1 MRKGLISIVV
11 AVIIGLA
18 IVWTASIFSNTAI
31 SIKNKGYVKVK
42 GYAKKT
48 ISSDLAVFEATIFS
62 EDKDLKACYELI
74 NKDKQKIEQ
83 YLKKFGF
90 TEKEIEFSSA
100 QIGERFKLNEKGYET
115 EERVAFKL
123 YQGFKIKSKDV
134 YKIEKLSADIVE
146 VLGEGVQLAVKD
158 PKFIN
163 TKIEDLKLEMI
174 GMATGNA
181 KDRAQVVSKQG
192 KFSLGPIASVRIG
205 VFQITPLNST
215 EISDYGM
222 NDTSSI
228 EKEIK
233 SVVEIEYFVK

>member
-18 IVWTASIFSNTAI
+18 IVWTANIFSSTAI

-48 ISSDLAVFEATIFS
+48 ISSDLAVFGATIFA
-62 EDKDLKACYELI
+62 EDKDLKTCYGLI
-74 NKDKQKIEQ
+74 NKDKQKTEE

-90 TEKEIEFSSA
+90 TDKEIEFSSA
-100 QIGERFKLNEKGYET
+100 EIGERFKLNEKGYET
-115 EERVAFKL
+115 SERVAFKL

-134 YKIEKLSADIVE
+134 HKIEKLAADIVE
-146 VLGEGVQLAVKD
+146 VLGDGVQLAVKD

-174 GMATGNA
+174 GLATANA

-192 KFSLGPIASVRIG
+192 KFRLGPIASVRIG

>member
-1 MRKGLISIVV
+1 
-11 AVIIGLA
+11 
-18 IVWTASIFSNTAI
+18 
-31 SIKNKGYVKVK
+31 
-42 GYAKKT
+42 
-48 ISSDLAVFEATIFS
+48 
-62 EDKDLKACYELI
+62 
-74 NKDKQKIEQ
+74 
-83 YLKKFGF
+83 
-90 TEKEIEFSSA
+90 
-100 QIGERFKLNEKGYET
+100 
-115 EERVAFKL
+115 
-123 YQGFKIKSKDV
+123 
-134 YKIEKLSADIVE
+134 
-146 VLGEGVQLAVKD
+146 AVKD

-174 GMATGNA
+174 GMATANA

>member
-1 MRKGLISIVV
+1 MRKGFGAIAV
-11 AVIIGLA
+11 AVILGLSIIA
-18 IVWTASIFSNTAI
+18 TARIFSDTAI
-31 SIKNKGYVKVK
+31 SIKNKGCVKVK

-48 ISSDLAVFEATIFS
+48 ISSDLAIFEATIFA
-62 EDKDLKACYELI
+62 EDKDLKACYGLI
-74 NKDKQKIEQ
+74 NKDKQKTEE

-90 TEKEIEFSSA
+90 SDNELEFFPA
-100 QIGERFKLNEKGYET
+100 EIGERFKLNEKGYQT

-134 YKIEKLSADIVE
+134 RKIEKLAADIVE
-146 VLGEGVQLAVKD
+146 VLGEGVQISVRE

-174 GMATGNA
+174 GLATANA
-181 KDRAQVVSKQG
+181 KDRAQVVSRQG
-192 KFSLGPIASVRIG
+192 KFKLGPISSVRIG
-205 VFQITPLNST
+205 VFQITPLHST
-215 EISDYGM
+215 QISDYGM

>member
-1 MRKGLISIVV
+1 MRRGLVSIVV

-18 IVWTASIFSNTAI
+18 IVWTANIFSSTAI

-48 ISSDLAVFEATIFS
+48 IGSDLAVFEATIFA
-62 EDKDLKACYELI
+62 ENKDLKSCYEIL
-74 NKDKQKIEQ
+74 NKDKQKVEE
-83 YLKKFGF
+83 YLKNFGF
-90 TEKEIEFSSA
+90 SKKEVEFFPA
-100 QIGERFKLNEKGYET
+100 EIGERFKLNEKGYET

-123 YQGFKIKSKDV
+123 FQGIKIKSADV
-134 YKIEKLSADIVE
+134 YKIEKLSADVVG

-158 PKFIN
+158 PKYIN

-174 GMATGNA
+174 GKATANA
-181 KDRAQVVSKQG
+181 KERAHVVSKEG
-192 KFSLGPIASVRIG
+192 KFRLGPIASVRIG
-205 VFQITPLNST
+205 VFQITPLHST